1 MRTEGGDQLRQLEA
15 LGRPKVTVF
24 FPGVCGIVS
33 RAWTLRP
40 SRPLNAP
47 SVFQRDVLRLDSECL
62 IKRAGSSQAG
72 RVRLDSPSIGRP
84 RREQAA

>member
-1 MRTEGGDQLRQLEA
+1 MRTEGGGDQLRQPEA
-15 LGRPKVTVF
+15 LLRPKVTL

-33 RAWTLRP
+33 RAWTLCP
-40 SRPLNAP
+40 SRPLNVP
-47 SVFQRDVLRLDSECL
+47 SVFQRDVLRLDSGCL

-72 RVRLDSPSIGRP
+72 RVRLDSPSVGGP